1 MKLTSRMRYHSSMT
15 KSKKVILAKDVEL
28 SAEAYF
34 ENTPDDG
41 AYHFPVKYSYIQ
53 EKINTMKKRIALLGA
68 PLGGVA
74 YVGGLFV
81 SLSAENLILGIPMAA
96 FGVASIIFGIIPPEK
111 IFQKKP
117 QLELEKSYDI
127 LNSLLTEWMKKEYNL
142 TISLK
147 TANGLN
153 HFYFQNMKIE
163 GYDYPWFVDEKD
175 DRYKLILDPFK
186 DNGAK
191 IVVAADYEEKLA
203 KLEQINKSNLIKE
216 ITSTT
221 SSVVPSVKYDFTE
234 PQQELYNTVKSNIS
248 ILTAFTL
255 NVEDKYEL
263 DRIKRELTKVLELH
277 SSAISLKAPHYDS
290 GKLDNLLSRFVD
302 ELESLRDKQLSSIH
316 RELETH
322 QQISLER

>member
-1 MKLTSRMRYHSSMT
+1 MKSTSRMRYHSSMT
-15 KSKKVILAKDVEL
+15 KSKDLVAVKSIEL
-28 SAEAYF
+28 PAEAYF
-34 ENTPDDG
+34 ENIPNDG

-53 EKINTMKKRIALLGA
+53 KKINVINKKIALFSV
-68 PLGGVA
+68 PLGGIG

-81 SLSAENLILGIPMAA
+81 SLSVENLILGIPMTAL
-96 FGVASIIFGIIPPEK
+96 GVASVVFGVIPSKRIFK
-111 IFQKKP
+111 KKP
-117 QLELEKSYDI
+117 QLELEKSYEI
-127 LNSLLTEWMKKEYNL
+127 LNTSLIEWMKKEYNL
-142 TISLK
+142 TVSLE

-153 HFYFQNMKIE
+153 RFYFENMKTE
-163 GYDYPWFVDEKD
+163 GYDYPWFHDDKD

-203 KLEQINKSNLIKE
+203 KLEQVNKSNLIKE

-221 SSVVPSVKYDFTE
+221 SSVVLSVKYDFTE
-234 PQQELYNTVKSNIS
+234 SQQELYNTVKSNIS
-248 ILTAFTL
+248 TLTAFAL

-263 DRIKRELTKVLELH
+263 DRIKRELAKVLELH

-290 GKLDNLLSRFVD
+290 GKLDSLLSRFVD
-302 ELESLRDKQLSSIH
+302 ELENLRDKQLSSIH